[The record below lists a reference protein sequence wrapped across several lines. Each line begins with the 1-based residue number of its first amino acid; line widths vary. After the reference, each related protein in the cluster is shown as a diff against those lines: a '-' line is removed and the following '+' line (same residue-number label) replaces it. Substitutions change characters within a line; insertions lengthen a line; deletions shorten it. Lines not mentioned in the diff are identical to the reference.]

1 MTYIIAM
8 PALAIVIAAYM
19 VVGASGG
26 MMLDADVYAMTLAS
40 GASFAL
46 RLGDLFVIA
55 GLAALFVEM
64 IKAGRA
70 GRSTVA
76 DHMLSTLVFVAAIVC
91 FLLVD
96 VAGTSTFLILTLMA
110 LIDVV
115 AGFSISILTARR
127 DFSIGGDA

>member
-76 DHMLSTLVFVAAIVC
+76 DHMFSTLVFVAAIVC